1 MNRELSMFEDCPSF
15 EDCACNDCP
24 LDPLAALHGGPRFA
38 MDGDEDCK
46 ATKASRERIAREHG
60 LLGSWAWLPRERDT
74 DARRRRWEDLTDA
87 ERERRA
93 SALLR
98 GPAANSSE
106 KPLTADSD
114 AVRAS
119 TNAEQGVDGRGAMR
133 GVGSPSESTH
143 GAAAREA
150 A

>member
-1 MNRELSMFEDCPSF
+1 MNRELSIYQNCPSF
-15 EDCACNDCP
+15 EGCACNDCP
-24 LDPLAALHGGPRFA
+24 LDPLAALHGGLRFA

-46 ATKASRERIAREHG
+46 ATKATRERIAREHG
-60 LLGSWAWLPRERDT
+60 LLGSWAWLARERDA

-93 SALLR
+93 AALLR
-98 GPAANSSE
+98 GPAANSSG

-114 AVRAS
+114 GLRAS

-133 GVGSPSESTH
+133 AAESPSESTRC
-143 GAAAREA
+143 AAAREA